1 MAVRDDMI
9 STFLH
14 ERDEMHGKYDMIKK
28 TRLKKEERRCVAM
41 NYIRIMAYLI
51 GAWTA
56 FQFLEGILAASAD
69 VRSTVHNLVG
79 LTFMIAMLFLMMK
92 CQKQGDHET
101 KKTD

>member
-1 MAVRDDMI
+1 
-9 STFLH
+9 
-14 ERDEMHGKYDMIKK
+14 
-28 TRLKKEERRCVAM
+28 M

-79 LTFMIAMLFLMMK
+79 LTFMIAMLFLMTK
-92 CQKQGDHET
+92 CQRQGERSE
-101 KKTD
+101 KEARKS

>member
-1 MAVRDDMI
+1 MAVRDGMI

-41 NYIRIMAYLI
+41 DYIRIMAYII
-51 GAWTA
+51 GVWTA

-69 VRSTVHNLVG
+69 VGWPAPPTIR
-79 LTFMIAMLFLMMK
+79 LFKRKEAL
-92 CQKQGDHET
+92 
-101 KKTD
+101 

>member
-1 MAVRDDMI
+1 
-9 STFLH
+9 
-14 ERDEMHGKYDMIKK
+14 MIKK
-28 TRLKKEERRCVAM
+28 TKENETEERRKAVCGDELH
-41 NYIRIMAYLI
+41 RIMAYII

-69 VRSTVHNLVG
+69 VGSTVHNLVG
-79 LTFMIAMLFLMMK
+79 LTFVIAMLFLMIK